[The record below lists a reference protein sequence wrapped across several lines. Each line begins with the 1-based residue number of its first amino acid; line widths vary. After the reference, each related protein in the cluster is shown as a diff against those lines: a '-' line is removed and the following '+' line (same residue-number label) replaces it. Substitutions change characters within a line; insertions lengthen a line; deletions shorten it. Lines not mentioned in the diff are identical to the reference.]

1 MVQKKI
7 CQDSFKFQNEDT
19 SSMANNKPPT
29 GAPNADATP
38 APAPAEMKLRLRK
51 KILVIRSNI
60 TGKDV
65 RKHFLLRWGLN
76 VYNRGV
82 FFTTS
87 IAICVK
93 WLIRIHINIIT
104 SYLPIFWISKSLKVR
119 KIKFER

>member
-51 KILVIRSNI
+51 EILVIRSNI

-82 FFTTS
+82 FFTTIKMVNPNS
-87 IAICVK
+87 HEYHNELLA
-93 WLIRIHINIIT
+93 
-104 SYLPIFWISKSLKVR
+104 YLLDF
-119 KIKFER
+119 